1 MPRLPARRLFRF
13 PWRSAA
19 QVAADVDEELRFHLD
34 MAAQELIDGGWP
46 QETAR
51 MEAERQFGDLE
62 TTRRVCR
69 QLDVHKEKQMKW
81 TKAFEE
87 LGQDLR
93 FSLRQLAK
101 SPGFTLIAILTLA
114 LGVGSTTSIFSVVNG
129 ILLRPLPFPEP
140 ERLVRVYPLSDA
152 GEPSVFSVLN
162 YLDWRKQSR
171 TIEAASLLDTGSV
184 NLTGTGDEPE
194 RLVGAWVSPEFFS
207 VLKAP
212 LLAGRGFAPGED
224 KPGASKVVVLTR
236 KLWARRFGSDRGVV
250 GRTVSLDGAPYT
262 VIGVASENRWPASVD
277 LWLPFELNERAL
289 EPKNRGAIYL
299 SSVARLAPGVS
310 MEAARAEA
318 RAIASRLAAQYPD
331 NNTGYRMDMAGMQTY
346 MVGDVRTPLLVLMG
360 AVLFV
365 LLIACVNVANL
376 LLVRASSRESEV
388 AVRTAL
394 GAGRARIVRQL
405 LTESVALALLGG
417 AAGAALA
424 GWATRAL
431 VALAPQG
438 TPRLEEVGVDSS
450 VLLFTLG
457 VSLGTGILFGLVP
470 ALRASRPDLSS
481 VLKEGTRGSKGRV
494 AVQARSVLVVV
505 ETALAVMLLAG
516 AGLLLRSFGELV
528 RVDPGFDPQNAV
540 AFRLAPPSPKYEEDP
555 QLRSLATSLM
565 ERMQK
570 LPGVVAAGASAFGQ
584 PLDDN
589 DFTLSFN
596 VDGRPDAAPGQEPSM
611 PVAAVTP
618 GYFRA
623 LGLQLLRGR
632 LFTEQDRNGS
642 VQVAILTQAAARK
655 FFPNEDPIGKKI
667 ALGWT
672 SDGARRG
679 GEVVGIIGDFKQST
693 LANDADPQ
701 LFLPFDQAPL
711 GYLSVVIRSTVD
723 LGTVAAAACTQVHEL
738 DADLPIFKLQ
748 TLEEIV
754 SASVAQP
761 RFYMLLLGGFAAV
774 ALAMA
779 AIGMYGVIAYAV
791 VQRRQEIGVR
801 MALGATRDRVVR
813 MVLRQGLVLAVI
825 GAAAGLLGAF
835 LASRGMRSLLYAV
848 SASDPM
854 TYAGV
859 TLVLVAVAAIASYL
873 PARRAARL
881 EPQLALRADV

>member
-1 MPRLPARRLFRF
+1 MR
-13 PWRSAA
+13 
-19 QVAADVDEELRFHLD
+19 
-34 MAAQELIDGGWP
+34 
-46 QETAR
+46 
-51 MEAERQFGDLE
+51 
-62 TTRRVCR
+62 
-69 QLDVHKEKQMKW
+69 
-81 TKAFEE
+81 
-87 LGQDLR
+87 
-93 FSLRQLAK
+93 
-101 SPGFTLIAILTLA
+101 
-114 LGVGSTTSIFSVVNG
+114 
-129 ILLRPLPFPEP
+129 
-140 ERLVRVYPLSDA
+140 
-152 GEPSVFSVLN
+152 
-162 YLDWRKQSR
+162 
-171 TIEAASLLDTGSV
+171 
-184 NLTGTGDEPE
+184 
-194 RLVGAWVSPEFFS
+194 
-207 VLKAP
+207 
-212 LLAGRGFAPGED
+212 
-224 KPGASKVVVLTR
+224 
-236 KLWARRFGSDRGVV
+236 
-250 GRTVSLDGAPYT
+250 
-262 VIGVASENRWPASVD
+262 
-277 LWLPFELNERAL
+277 
-289 EPKNRGAIYL
+289 
-299 SSVARLAPGVS
+299 
-310 MEAARAEA
+310 
-318 RAIASRLAAQYPD
+318 
-331 NNTGYRMDMAGMQTY
+331 
-346 MVGDVRTPLLVLMG
+346 
-360 AVLFV
+360 
-365 LLIACVNVANL
+365 
-376 LLVRASSRESEV
+376 
-388 AVRTAL
+388 
-394 GAGRARIVRQL
+394 
-405 LTESVALALLGG
+405 
-417 AAGAALA
+417 
-424 GWATRAL
+424 
-431 VALAPQG
+431 
-438 TPRLEEVGVDSS
+438 
-450 VLLFTLG
+450 
-457 VSLGTGILFGLVP
+457 
-470 ALRASRPDLSS
+470 
-481 VLKEGTRGSKGRV
+481 
-494 AVQARSVLVVV
+494 
-505 ETALAVMLLAG
+505 
-516 AGLLLRSFGELV
+516 
-528 RVDPGFDPQNAV
+528 
-540 AFRLAPPSPKYEEDP
+540 
-555 QLRSLATSLM
+555 
-565 ERMQK
+565 
-570 LPGVVAAGASAFGQ
+570 
-584 PLDDN
+584 
-589 DFTLSFN
+589 
-596 VDGRPDAAPGQEPSM
+596 
-611 PVAAVTP
+611 VAAVTP